1 MPKLSFERRVAHSP
15 DQMLS
20 LVADMRSYPQFV
32 PNCTA
37 MTVRDDS
44 SDGPRRRQLAT
55 MTARLGPLTQAYTS
69 KVVTDPDA
77 GLITTDAIDG
87 PFSHLSG
94 KWQFT
99 PDGEG
104 THVRFDIDF
113 GFANRLVAA
122 VAEPAFGA
130 KQSEIMDAFLK
141 EADRRF
147 G

>member
-20 LVADMRSYPQFV
+20 LVADMRSYPDFV

-37 MTVRDDS
+37 MTVRDENTE
-44 SDGPRRRQLAT
+44 GPRVRQLAT
-55 MTARLGPLTQAYTS
+55 MTARLGPLNQSYTS
-69 KVVTDPDA
+69 MVVTDPQA

-94 KWQFT
+94 KWHFK
-99 PDGEG
+99 PDGSG
-104 THVRFDIDF
+104 TRVRFDIDF

-122 VAEPAFGA
+122 VAEPAFAA
-130 KQSEIMDAFLK
+130 KQSEIMDAFLT

>member
-1 MPKLSFERRVAHSP
+1 MPKLSFERRVAHSAE
-15 DQMLS
+15 QMLS
-20 LVADMRSYPQFV
+20 LVADMRSYPDFV

-37 MTVRDDS
+37 MTVHDEKAEGS
-44 SDGPRRRQLAT
+44 EVRQLAT
-55 MTARLGPLTQAYTS
+55 MTAQLGPLTQAYTS
-69 KVVTDPDA
+69 KVVTDRDA

-94 KWQFT
+94 RWSFT
-99 PDGEG
+99 PDGSG
-104 THVRFDIDF
+104 AFVRFDIDF

-130 KQSEIMDAFLK
+130 KQSEIMDAFLR